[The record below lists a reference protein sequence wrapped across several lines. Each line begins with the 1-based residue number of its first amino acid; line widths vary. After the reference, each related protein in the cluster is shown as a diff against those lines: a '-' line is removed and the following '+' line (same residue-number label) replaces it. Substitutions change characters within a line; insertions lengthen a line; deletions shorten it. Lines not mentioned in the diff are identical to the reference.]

1 MAGAWQ
7 QSMGR
12 TTDMVIAAH
21 GNNPNVNKLGAILQN
36 AMADKFA
43 NRNLARQATY
53 QRYPAVAAQQAGLAG
68 DVAATGGTGVPAG
81 MAGMEMSGMK
91 IGESGQPS
99 YEFQNPELTDKDIL
113 GAYTRYITDVQKQN
127 QENELFSKMSKQ
139 QATPVRIPTLQEFR
153 NELLAGIDQDIITS
167 QAPPEWLD
175 TLSEEEMAA
184 IQQIGVDMDS
194 VTLTATK
201 YGMSKEQMFEFLRS
215 NFGGN
220 Q

>member
-1 MAGAWQ
+1 
-7 QSMGR
+7 
-12 TTDMVIAAH
+12 
-21 GNNPNVNKLGAILQN
+21 
-36 AMADKFA
+36 
-43 NRNLARQATY
+43 LARQATY
-53 QRYPAVAAQQAGLAG
+53 QRYPAVAAQQAGLEG
-68 DVAATGGTGVPAG
+68 DVAAQGGTGVPAG

-127 QENELFSKMSKQ
+127 QENELFAGISKQ